1 MASTRDN
8 NNESNRLLASVD
20 WFTVLLYV
28 VLVIAGAVSIYA
40 ATTSSTSQVSMFD
53 FDTFSGKQFLWIG
66 LSFAIGFS
74 LLLIDRRLYEA
85 YAYPIYAIM
94 IIILIVTAFV
104 SPNIKGSHSWL
115 RFGPVS
121 IQPAEF
127 AKTATALALA
137 KLFST
142 YGFQI
147 KGWRTYIVPLFIIFL
162 PVACILL
169 ERETGSA
176 LVYFSLILVLYR
188 EGMNGFV
195 LFAMLAAVSYFVI
208 VLKFAATL
216 TMGIPTGIF
225 IVLTCVMVIIV
236 LMLLMY
242 CRSLIL
248 GRNVALGY
256 IASALI
262 AWGLTA
268 MGVHINGY
276 VFFFTVIPASL
287 IYLLIGMFH
296 DDLNKVLMTV
306 IFAVASIIFMFSV
319 NVAFNMLATHQ
330 QNRINIALGI
340 EEDLKGKGYNVNQ
353 SKIAIGSGG
362 LTGKGFL
369 QGTQTKLNYVPEQ
382 HTDFIFCTIG
392 EEEGFVGTTTV
403 LILFLTLILRV
414 IAIGERQHTTFG
426 RVYAYCVASILIF
439 HLTINIGMVI
449 GLVPVIGIPLPFFSY
464 GGSSLWGFT
473 ILLFILLRI
482 DAVRSEYGTW

>member
-1 MASTRDN
+1 
-8 NNESNRLLASVD
+8 
-20 WFTVLLYV
+20 
-28 VLVIAGAVSIYA
+28 
-40 ATTSSTSQVSMFD
+40 
-53 FDTFSGKQFLWIG
+53 
-66 LSFAIGFS
+66 
-74 LLLIDRRLYEA
+74 
-85 YAYPIYAIM
+85 
-94 IIILIVTAFV
+94 
-104 SPNIKGSHSWL
+104 
-115 RFGPVS
+115 
-121 IQPAEF
+121 
-127 AKTATALALA
+127 
-137 KLFST
+137 
-142 YGFQI
+142 
-147 KGWRTYIVPLFIIFL
+147 
-162 PVACILL
+162 
-169 ERETGSA
+169 
-176 LVYFSLILVLYR
+176 
-188 EGMNGFV
+188 MNGFV